1 MNNLIIIQARL
12 SSTRLPGKVLQPIC
26 AEQSILDI
34 QLNHLTKLKMPLV
47 LATTIND
54 SDQPLVEWALKNGVD
69 YFCGDE
75 LNVLQRFIDCA
86 KKYNGEKLIRICS
99 DNPFIQLNSIGE
111 FIDELDDGA
120 DYVSYA
126 DAEGTPA
133 IRKHW
138 GLFTEGVKLSALQK
152 SQMILEEKSDAAFYQ
167 EHVTN
172 FVYEH
177 PGDFNVSLLPAP
189 EVVIERGDLRFT
201 IDTQNDF
208 DNMKH
213 LLHLLPLDEQ
223 TNLND
228 LIDTVNQKPEILAKM
243 QLGIEQFDK

>member
-12 SSTRLPGKVLQPIC
+12 SSTRLPGKVLQPIY
-26 AEQSILDI
+26 AKQSILDI
-34 QLNHLTKLKMPLV
+34 QLSHLVKLKMPLV
-47 LATTIND
+47 LATTTND
-54 SDQPLVEWALKNGVD
+54 SDQPLVEWAIKNRVD

-75 LNVLQRFIDCA
+75 LDVLQRFIDCA
-86 KKYNGEKLIRICS
+86 EKYNAEKLIRICS
-99 DNPFIQLNSIGE
+99 DNPFIQLNSIE
-111 FIDELDDGA
+111 QFIDELEGGA

-126 DAEGTPA
+126 DKQGTPA

-152 SQMILEEKSDAAFYQ
+152 CQTILEGKSDAAFYQ

-172 FVYEH
+172 FIYGH
-177 PGDFNVSLLPAP
+177 PIDFSVSLLPAP
-189 EVVIERGDLRFT
+189 EVVIARDDLRFT

-208 DNMKH
+208 DNMQQ
-213 LLHLLPLDEQ
+213 LLHLLQFNEQ

-228 LIDTVNQKPEILAKM
+228 LINVVNQKPEILAKM